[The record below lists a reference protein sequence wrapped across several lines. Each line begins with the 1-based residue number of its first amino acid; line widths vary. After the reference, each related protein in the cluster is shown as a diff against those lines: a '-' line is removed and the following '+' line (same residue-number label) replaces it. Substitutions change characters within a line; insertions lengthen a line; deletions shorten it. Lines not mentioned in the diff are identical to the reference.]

1 MANVSTDAEAE
12 RPKWTKF
19 QEVSAFTFPVAVL
32 GAALIWLLF
41 FTLIYDA
48 YVTSFGSTSYYDYVA
63 QARILDSIAYTGSVI
78 RARNTVG
85 LSILALVLAS
95 PFLFFLLSLW
105 MLKGGRALSRKI
117 LYLLH
122 VRSMFTLIAHTAL
135 IFAGAYVGVI
145 VYGIVFYLVASK
157 AGGLAGVADYYDA
170 HLAAMYQAPFG
181 YTDASANFQRP
192 SRQTMFAALG
202 GLAAAGALVGFP
214 IGAAIQKRQRMIMG
228 KARLATLKDAAD
240 FRLRD
245 KHGIVLGL
253 KQGLLLRNDG
263 DQHVMVIGS
272 PGQGKSRGFVIPTM
286 MSFKGSQMVLD
297 MSGELFEET
306 SGYLKDQGYEIF
318 LLAPGSKFTDGYNPL
333 DLISAEPNQR
343 ITDLQKLTQM
353 LLPERLRSDSSDFWE
368 ESARIL
374 LTAMLGFVLEC
385 PDTRKSLSELYRIL
399 NSMSD
404 ERKAIIQLLEN
415 YEAVLSDQTRMQLT
429 KFAGR
434 HEKLGEGI
442 AAEIVAKLNFLQ
454 NPLVEAL
461 TSITTIP
468 IDKIRKRKLAIFV
481 QADWNAMQIYERLIS
496 MFIQQMAD
504 KLVQMGP
511 LRNGEHEVLMMLDE
525 FGNGGRI
532 DTVLTLAPLIR
543 KNGVRFVFILQDGAQ
558 LERLYQRSGQKILMG
573 ASTIKLFMNFQNQED
588 AAAVS
593 AAAGRTTEWV
603 EQSSYS
609 HRHGRRQRSISK
621 VPVSVDLLP
630 VNTLMMMK
638 PEEAILQVIGMPLMR
653 IMKLDSGGERMFSK
667 VRKFKPM
674 AKPCIQPVEWT
685 IADSEALMPSAPQ
698 LGTASPRRK
707 ENNSPASGMEI
718 DLGVVN
724 RPQQPQ
730 SIRFIVKD
738 GVRHVYISSLDELRQ
753 RLDLDE
759 TREAGRT
766 EEELRDE
773 EHTTAEKKHPAGT
786 GGRRG
791 NSAERSS
798 ASTQVDDVD
807 IEIDQAKLDR
817 SVYPG
822 SPRGP
827 RNRAPRASHFQEET
841 ENLPA
846 SAILRRQDVRG
857 AFGSDI
863 KALNDAIF
871 EQADAGSLDPMELNE
886 DVELLIGTLFERLTE
901 DSSKAFLR
909 EFADRARDPLRE
921 EELQDDD
928 ANDRLA

>member
-1 MANVSTDAEAE
+1 MASAYTDGEID
-12 RPKWTKF
+12 RPKWTGLQKL
-19 QEVSAFTFPVAVL
+19 SYLTLPVALL
-32 GAALIWLLF
+32 GVVCIWLAF

-48 YVTSFGSTSYYDYVA
+48 YVVSFGSTSYFDYVSQVRFA
-63 QARILDSIAYTGSVI
+63 DGVRYTWSIIHT
-78 RARNTVG
+78 RNTVG
-85 LSILALVLAS
+85 LSLLAFTLAS
-95 PFLFFLLSLW
+95 PFLFFLMCIW

-122 VRSMFTLIAHTAL
+122 VRSMFSLIALTVMILAAAW
-135 IFAGAYVGVI
+135 AGAFI
-145 VYGIVFYLVASK
+145 YGFAFYLVATK
-157 AGGLAGVADYYDA
+157 AGEHADIASYYGS

-181 YTDASANFQRP
+181 TTDTAGVYQRP
-192 SRQTMFAALG
+192 SRQTVQATLA

-214 IGAAIQKRQRMIMG
+214 IGAAIQKRQQMIMG

-263 DQHVMVIGS
+263 DQHVMLIGS
-272 PGQGKSRGFVIPTM
+272 PGQGKSRGFVIPSM
-286 MSFKGSQMVLD
+286 MSFEGSQVVLD

-306 SGYLKDQGYEIF
+306 SGFLKDKGFETF

-333 DLISAEPNQR
+333 DLISTDPHQR

-404 ERKAIIQLLEN
+404 ERTAIVQLLEN
-415 YEAVLSDQTRMQLT
+415 YETVLSDQTRMQLT

-468 IDKIRKRKLAIFV
+468 IDTIRKRKMVIYI
-481 QADWNAMQIYERLIS
+481 QADWNAIQIYERLIS

-511 LRNGEHEVLMMLDE
+511 LPNGEHEVMMMLDE

-573 ASTIKLFMNFQNQED
+573 ASTIKVFMNFQNQDD
-588 AAAVS
+588 AMAVS
-593 AAAGRTTEWV
+593 LAAGKTTEWV

-638 PEEAILQVIGMPLMR
+638 PEEAILQVTGMPVMR
-653 IMKLDSGGERMFSK
+653 IMKLDAGGERMFAK
-667 VRKFKPM
+667 VRKFKMVP
-674 AKPCIQPVEWT
+674 KPCIKPVEWT
-685 IADSEALMPSAPQ
+685 IADSDRFGYLARSAPGDQ
-698 LGTASPRRK
+698 GGNSEPGDDLDLAAVERVRK
-707 ENNSPASGMEI
+707 PQ
-718 DLGVVN
+718 DLRFVVKEG
-724 RPQQPQ
+724 
-730 SIRFIVKD
+730 I
-738 GVRHVYISSLDELRQ
+738 RHVYISSLDELRS

-759 TREAGRT
+759 TRAAGVA
-766 EEELRDE
+766 EEDLGGGQTQPARKPAHGPASRKAKRGETKDAHTDSANDVDLDIDE
-773 EHTTAEKKHPAGT
+773 EKLGQSVYSGSPAKRRRQRDSSGIST
-786 GGRRG
+786 GAAG
-791 NSAERSS
+791 ERSY
-798 ASTQVDDVD
+798 D
-807 IEIDQAKLDR
+807 
-817 SVYPG
+817 
-822 SPRGP
+822 
-827 RNRAPRASHFQEET
+827 
-841 ENLPA
+841 LP
-846 SAILRRQDVRG
+846 ILKRQDVKE
-857 AFGSDI
+857 AFGGDL
-863 KALNDAIF
+863 KALNDVIF
-871 EQADAGSLDPMELNE
+871 QQAGENKVEPGDLNA
-886 DVELLIGTLFERLTE
+886 DVELLIDTLSGRLSE
-901 DSSKAFLR
+901 DSSRAWLR
-909 EFADRARDPLRE
+909 EFADTARDPLGE
-921 EELQDDD
+921 EDEEPDSVP
-928 ANDRLA
+928 RRT

>member
-1 MANVSTDAEAE
+1 MASVYTDAEAE
-12 RPKWTKF
+12 RPKWTRL
-19 QEVSAFTFPVAVL
+19 QEVSVLTFPVVMF
-32 GAALIWLLF
+32 GAAAIWLMF

-48 YVTSFGSTSYYDYVA
+48 YVASFASASYYDYVA
-63 QARILDSIAYTGSVI
+63 KAPLLDSIAYTWSIIHV
-78 RARNTVG
+78 RNTVG
-85 LSILALVLAS
+85 LSILAFVLAS
-95 PFLFFLLSLW
+95 PLVFFLLCLW

-122 VRSMFTLIAHTAL
+122 IRSLFTLIAHTAL
-135 IFAGAYVGVI
+135 IFAATYAGVI
-145 VYGIVFYLVASK
+145 VYGIVFYLVATR
-157 AGGLAGVADYYDA
+157 AGGHVDIADYYGN

-181 YTDASANFQRP
+181 ATDAVGAYQRP
-192 SRQTMFAALG
+192 SRQTVLAALA
-202 GLAAAGALVGFP
+202 GLAAAGAMVGFP

-245 KHGIVLGL
+245 KYGIVLGL

-286 MSFKGSQMVLD
+286 MSFQGSQVVLD
-297 MSGELFEET
+297 MSGELFEES
-306 SGYLKDQGYEIF
+306 SGYLKDKGYEIF

-333 DLISAEPNQR
+333 DMISADPNQR

-468 IDKIRKRKLAIFV
+468 IDSIRKRKMVIFV
-481 QADWNAMQIYERLIS
+481 QADWNAIQIYERLIS

-532 DTVLTLAPLIR
+532 DTALTLAPLIR

-588 AAAVS
+588 ATAVS
-593 AAAGRTTEWV
+593 MAAGRTTEWV
-603 EQSSYS
+603 EQSSYT
-609 HRHGRRQRSISK
+609 HRHGRRDRSIAK

-638 PEEAILQVIGMPLMR
+638 PEEAILQVTGMPLMR

-667 VRKFKPM
+667 VRKFKPVLR
-674 AKPCIQPVEWT
+674 PCMEPVEWT
-685 IADSEALMPSAPQ
+685 IANSDAFQPI
-698 LGTASPRRK
+698 ASDAETTIPRR
-707 ENNSPASGMEI
+707 SPSPGPRKDIGFSA
-718 DLGVVN
+718 VN

-730 SIRFIVKD
+730 NMRFIVKD
-738 GVRHVYISSLDELRQ
+738 GVRHVYISSLDELRH

-759 TREAGRT
+759 KREAGMT
-766 EEELRDE
+766 EEDLRE
-773 EHTTAEKKHPAGT
+773 EKQEMTRKIQSATKAGRQ
-786 GGRRG
+786 GKR
-791 NSAERSS
+791 S
-798 ASTQVDDVD
+798 ASRASGVIPVDNVHL
-807 IEIDQAKLDR
+807 EIDQAKLN
-817 SVYPG
+817 SNVYPG
-822 SPRGP
+822 SPRGTH
-827 RNRAPRASHFQEET
+827 NRRDRFPDVQAEAGTSP
-841 ENLPA
+841 
-846 SAILRRQDVRG
+846 SAILRRQDVRD
-857 AFGSDI
+857 AFGDDI
-863 KALNDAIF
+863 QALNAAIF
-871 EQADAGSLDPMELNE
+871 EQADAGSFEPTELNA
-886 DVELLIGTLFERLTE
+886 DVALLIGTLSERLTE
-901 DSSKAFLR
+901 DSSKALLR
-909 EFADRARDPLRE
+909 EFANLARDPLRE
-921 EELQDDD
+921 DTEPPE
-928 ANDRLA
+928 DRFE

>member
-1 MANVSTDAEAE
+1 MASVSTHTEID
-12 RPKWTKF
+12 RPKWTGL
-19 QEVSAFTFPVAVL
+19 QRASLFTLPVALLGVAVL
-32 GAALIWLLF
+32 WLAF

-48 YVTSFGSTSYYDYVA
+48 YITSFGSSSYFDYVG
-63 QARILDSIAYTGSVI
+63 QARLIDAVRYTWSIIHV
-78 RARNTVG
+78 RNTVG
-85 LSILALVLAS
+85 LSLLAFTLAL
-95 PFLFFLLSLW
+95 PFLFFLLCLW
-105 MLKGGRALSRKI
+105 MLKGGRGMSRKI

-122 VRSMFTLIAHTAL
+122 VRSMFSLIARTAL
-135 IFAGAYVGVI
+135 IFAAAYAGVI
-145 VYGIVFYLVASK
+145 VYGVAFYLVATK
-157 AGGLAGVADYYDA
+157 AGEHAEIASYYGN

-181 YTDASANFQRP
+181 TRDAAGAYQKP
-192 SRQTMFAALG
+192 SRRTVLAALA
-202 GLAAAGALVGFP
+202 GLAAAGAIVGFP

-286 MSFKGSQMVLD
+286 MSFQGSQVVLD

-306 SGYLKDQGYEIF
+306 SGYLKHRGYEVF
-318 LLAPGSKFTDGYNPL
+318 LLAPGSKYTDGYNPL
-333 DLISAEPNQR
+333 DLISEEPNQR

-415 YEAVLSDQTRMQLT
+415 YEPVLSDQTRMQLT

-468 IDKIRKRKLAIFV
+468 IDTIRKRKLVIFV

-504 KLVQMGP
+504 KLVQMGA

-588 AAAVS
+588 ATAVS
-593 AAAGRTTEWV
+593 MAAGKTTEWV

-630 VNTLMMMK
+630 VDTLIMMK
-638 PEEAILQVIGMPLMR
+638 PEEAILQVTGMPLMR

-667 VRKFKPM
+667 VRKFKPV
-674 AKPCIQPVEWT
+674 KRPCMEPVEWT
-685 IADSEALMPSAPQ
+685 IADSRSAAA
-698 LGTASPRRK
+698 ASPATGADIHF
-707 ENNSPASGMEI
+707 E
-718 DLGVVN
+718 
-724 RPQQPQ
+724 
-730 SIRFIVKD
+730 RFVVKD
-738 GVRHVYISSLDELRQ
+738 GIRHVYISSLDELRH

-759 TREAGRT
+759 TRDAGVT
-766 EEELRDE
+766 EEEVREEKQKQPRGKRKGDPASGQRKRGAPNATSAAREGDFDLDIDE
-773 EHTTAEKKHPAGT
+773 QKLSRNVYSGSPAH
-786 GGRRG
+786 
-791 NSAERSS
+791 
-798 ASTQVDDVD
+798 
-807 IEIDQAKLDR
+807 R
-817 SVYPG
+817 SVRPKQAN
-822 SPRGP
+822 GP
-827 RNRAPRASHFQEET
+827 SDQIDSRPVASVLQRQE
-841 ENLPA
+841 
-846 SAILRRQDVRG
+846 VRD
-857 AFGSDI
+857 AFGADLN
-863 KALNDAIF
+863 ALNDVIF
-871 EQADAGSLDPMELNE
+871 QQAEENALEPVELNA
-886 DVELLIGTLFERLTE
+886 DVELLIESLSDRLTE
-901 DSSKAFLR
+901 DSSRAYLHQ
-909 EFADRARDPLRE
+909 FANLARDPLGE
-921 EELQDDD
+921 DQSETEAHAD
-928 ANDRLA
+928 

>member
-1 MANVSTDAEAE
+1 MASVSTDAEAE
-12 RPKWTKF
+12 RPKWTKL
-19 QEVSAFTFPVAVL
+19 QEVSAFTFAVAML
-32 GAALIWLLF
+32 GAVAIWLLF

-48 YVTSFGSTSYYDYVA
+48 YVTSFGSISYYDYIA
-63 QARILDSIAYTGSVI
+63 QAHVLDSIAYTWSII

-135 IFAGAYVGVI
+135 IFAAAYAAVI
-145 VYGIVFYLVASK
+145 VYGVVFYLVASR
-157 AGGLAGVADYYDA
+157 AGGFAVIADYYGN
-170 HLAAMYQAPFG
+170 HLAAMYQVPFG
-181 YTDASANFQRP
+181 ATDAAGTFQRP
-192 SRQTMFAALG
+192 SRQTVLAALA

-318 LLAPGSKFTDGYNPL
+318 LLAPGSRFTDGYNPL
-333 DLISAEPNQR
+333 DLISADPNQR

-415 YEAVLSDQTRMQLT
+415 YEDVLSDQTRMQLT

-454 NPLVEAL
+454 NPLVEAM

-468 IDKIRKRKLAIFV
+468 IDTIRKQKLVIFV

-543 KNGVRFVFILQDGAQ
+543 KNGVRFVFILQDRAQ

-593 AAAGRTTEWV
+593 LAAGRTTGWV

-638 PEEAILQVIGMPLMR
+638 PEEAILQVTGMPLMR

-667 VRKFKPM
+667 VRKFKPVIR
-674 AKPCIQPVEWT
+674 PCMEPIEWT
-685 IADSEALMPSAPQ
+685 IADSEDFWPGASEPETTPFAR
-698 LGTASPRRK
+698 TASQLPG
-707 ENNSPASGMEI
+707 AGMDV
-718 DLGVVN
+718 DLGAVD
-724 RPQQPQ
+724 RPRQPQ
-730 SIRFIVKD
+730 SVRFIVKE

-759 TREAGRT
+759 TREAGVWEDEPR
-766 EEELRDE
+766 EENQE
-773 EHTTAEKKHPAGT
+773 AAQKKQPGARANLQGKP
-786 GGRRG
+786 GAAR
-791 NSAERSS
+791 
-798 ASTQVDDVD
+798 ASGPIEIEDVH

-817 SVYPG
+817 SVYQG
-822 SPRGP
+822 SPRP
-827 RNRAPRASHFQEET
+827 RHRLDRTSDIQEEAG
-841 ENLPA
+841 NPPA
-846 SAILRRQDVRG
+846 SAILRRQEVRR
-857 AFGSDI
+857 AFGADM

-871 EQADAGSLDPMELNE
+871 EQADAGSFDPMELNA
-886 DVELLIGTLFERLTE
+886 DVELLIGTLSEHLTE

-909 EFADRARDPLRE
+909 EFSDLARDPLRE
-921 EELQDDD
+921 NPSD
-928 ANDRLA
+928 

>member
-1 MANVSTDAEAE
+1 MASVSTPSEIE
-12 RPKWTKF
+12 RPKWSGLQKASPLTLPL
-19 QEVSAFTFPVAVL
+19 ALL
-32 GAALIWLLF
+32 GAVGLWLF
-41 FTLIYDA
+41 VFATIYDA
-48 YVTSFGSTSYYDYVA
+48 YIVSFEQGSYFDYVGA
-63 QARILDSIAYTGSVI
+63 APFVDAMHYTWSIIHT
-78 RARNTVG
+78 RNTVG
-85 LSILALVLAS
+85 LSILSFVLAA
-95 PFLFFLLSLW
+95 PILFFVLSLW
-105 MLKGGRALSRKI
+105 MLKAGRGLSRKI

-122 VRSMFTLIAHTAL
+122 VRSMFSLIVLTAM
-135 IFAGAYVGVI
+135 IFAAAYAGII
-145 VYGIVFYLVASK
+145 VYGIAFYMVATK
-157 AGGLAGVADYYDA
+157 AGEHAEIASYYGD

-181 YTDASANFQRP
+181 ATDAAGAFQKP
-192 SRQTMFAALG
+192 SRQTVFAALA
-202 GLAAAGALVGFP
+202 GLAAASAVVGFP
-214 IGAAIQKRQRMIMG
+214 IGAAIQRRQRMIMG
-228 KARLATLKDAAD
+228 RARLATLKDAAD

-245 KHGIVLGL
+245 KYGIVLGL

-286 MSFKGSQMVLD
+286 MSFEGSQVVLD
-297 MSGELFEET
+297 MSGELFDET
-306 SGYLKDQGYEIF
+306 SGYLKDKGYDIF

-333 DLISAEPNQR
+333 DLISTEPNQR

-404 ERKAIIQLLEN
+404 ERKAIVQLLEN

-468 IDKIRKRKLAIFV
+468 IDTIRKRKLAIFI
-481 QADWNAMQIYERLIS
+481 QADWNAIQIYERLIS

-504 KLVQMGP
+504 KLVQLGP
-511 LRNGEHEVLMMLDE
+511 LPNGEHEVLMMLDE

-573 ASTIKLFMNFQNQED
+573 ASTIKLFMNFQNPED
-588 AAAVS
+588 ATAVS
-593 AAAGRTTEWV
+593 LAAGKTTEWV

-638 PEEAILQVIGMPLMR
+638 PEEAILQVTGMPLMR
-653 IMKLDSGGERMFSK
+653 IMKLDSGGERMFAK
-667 VRKFKPM
+667 VRRFKPI
-674 AKPCIQPVEWT
+674 AKPCIEPIEWT
-685 IADSEALMPSAPQ
+685 INDGAEVAIVDN
-698 LGTASPRRK
+698 GSPTPPTGRSK
-707 ENNSPASGMEI
+707 NLHFA
-718 DLGVVN
+718 
-724 RPQQPQ
+724 
-730 SIRFIVKD
+730 VKN
-738 GVRHVYISSLDELRQ
+738 GVRQVYISSLDELRQ

-759 TREAGRT
+759 AREVGVAEPEPSAENPGPNSPTKRPT
-766 EEELRDE
+766 SLRGKQMRRSASPPASKGNIDPPIDE
-773 EHTTAEKKHPAGT
+773 EALAQKLYPSAPDDRNEVT
-786 GGRRG
+786 GSEATYPVERRPLR
-791 NSAERSS
+791 RS
-798 ASTQVDDVD
+798 
-807 IEIDQAKLDR
+807 
-817 SVYPG
+817 
-822 SPRGP
+822 
-827 RNRAPRASHFQEET
+827 
-841 ENLPA
+841 LPV
-846 SAILRRQDVRG
+846 LRRQDVREV
-857 AFGSDI
+857 FGKDI
-863 KALNDAIF
+863 EALNEVIF
-871 EQADAGSLDPMELNE
+871 QRTDDSSIDVLELNK
-886 DVELLIGTLFERLTE
+886 DVDLLIQSLSDRLS
-901 DSSKAFLR
+901 DDNSRKHLQAFA
-909 EFADRARDPLRE
+909 EAARDPLGE
-921 EELQDDD
+921 DTAPVEP
-928 ANDRLA
+928 

>member
-1 MANVSTDAEAE
+1 MAGVSTDAEAE
-12 RPKWTKF
+12 RPKWTRL
-19 QEVSAFTFPVAVL
+19 QEVSAFTFPVVVLVAVL
-32 GAALIWLLF
+32 VWLMF

-48 YVTSFGSTSYYDYVA
+48 YVTSFGSTSYYDYVG
-63 QARILDSIAYTGSVI
+63 QAPIPDGMAYTWSII
-78 RARNTVG
+78 RTRNTIG
-85 LSILALVLAS
+85 LSILAFVLAS

-105 MLKGGRALSRKI
+105 MLKAGRALSRKI

-135 IFAGAYVGVI
+135 IFAAAYAAVI
-145 VYGIVFYLVASK
+145 VYGTVFYLVASK
-157 AGGLAGVADYYDA
+157 AGGLAGVADYYGA

-181 YTDASANFQRP
+181 ATDAAGTFQRP
-192 SRQTMFAALG
+192 SRQTVFAALA

-214 IGAAIQKRQRMIMG
+214 VGAAIQKRQRMVMG

-318 LLAPGSKFTDGYNPL
+318 LLAPGSRFTDGYNPL
-333 DLISAEPNQR
+333 DLISVDPNQR

-461 TSITTIP
+461 TSITTMP
-468 IDKIRKRKLAIFV
+468 VDTIRKRKVVVFI

-638 PEEAILQVIGMPLMR
+638 PEEAILQVTGMPLMR

-667 VRKFKPM
+667 VRKFKPVTR
-674 AKPCIQPVEWT
+674 PCIQPVEWT
-685 IADSEALMPSAPQ
+685 VADSETFGAPEPENAPSARTDSQ
-698 LGTASPRRK
+698 LPIV
-707 ENNSPASGMEI
+707 GMDI
-718 DLGVVN
+718 DLGAVKRSN
-724 RPQQPQ
+724 RPQH
-730 SIRFIVKD
+730 IRFIIKE

-759 TREAGRT
+759 TREAGRA
-766 EEELRDE
+766 EEQLRDE
-773 EHTTAEKKHPAGT
+773 EQTTAQKKQPSAT
-786 GGRRG
+786 GGREGNRG
-791 NSAERSS
+791 AARVSGAIR
-798 ASTQVDDVD
+798 VDDAH
-807 IEIDQAKLDR
+807 IELDQAKLDR

-822 SPRGP
+822 SPRGKRDRVQRP
-827 RNRAPRASHFQEET
+827 SEVQEEAGDPPT
-841 ENLPA
+841 

-857 AFGSDI
+857 AFGTDI

-871 EQADAGSLDPMELNE
+871 EQADAGSFDPIELNA
-886 DVELLIGTLFERLTE
+886 DVELLIGTLSERLTE

-909 EFADRARDPLRE
+909 EFVDRARDPLRE
-921 EELQDDD
+921 EGSQ
-928 ANDRLA
+928 NDEAKDSFA

>member
-1 MANVSTDAEAE
+1 MASVSTDAEAE
-12 RPKWTKF
+12 RPKWTKL
-19 QEVSAFTFPVAVL
+19 QEASAFTFPVAVL
-32 GAALIWLLF
+32 GAVAIWLMF
-41 FTLIYDA
+41 FTLIYEG
-48 YVTSFGSTSYYDYVA
+48 YVTSFGSASYYDYVG
-63 QARILDSIAYTGSVI
+63 QAPILDGIAYTWSII
-78 RARNTVG
+78 RTRNTIG
-85 LSILALVLAS
+85 LSILAFVLAS
-95 PFLFFLLSLW
+95 PFLFFLLTLW
-105 MLKGGRALSRKI
+105 MLKAGRALSRKI

-135 IFAGAYVGVI
+135 IFAAAYAAVI
-145 VYGIVFYLVASK
+145 VYGTVFYLVASK
-157 AGGLAGVADYYDA
+157 AGGLAGVANYYGA

-181 YTDASANFQRP
+181 ATDAAGTLQRP
-192 SRQTMFAALG
+192 PRQTVFAALA
-202 GLAAAGALVGFP
+202 GLAAAGVAVGFP

-333 DLISAEPNQR
+333 DLISADPNQR

-415 YEAVLSDQTRMQLT
+415 YELVLSDQTRMQLT

-468 IDKIRKRKLAIFV
+468 IDTIRKRKLVIFV

-638 PEEAILQVIGMPLMR
+638 PEEAILQVTGMPLMR
-653 IMKLDSGGERMFSK
+653 IMKLDSGGERTFSK
-667 VRKFKPM
+667 VRKFKPVT
-674 AKPCIQPVEWT
+674 KPCIQPVEWT
-685 IADSEALMPSAPQ
+685 TADTEAFRRD
-698 LGTASPRRK
+698 ASRL
-707 ENNSPASGMEI
+707 EAALSQATDNSLPAGRVV
-718 DLGVVN
+718 DLVAVN

-730 SIRFIVKD
+730 NVRFIVKQ

-759 TREAGRT
+759 TREAGRR
-766 EEELRDE
+766 EEELRDDE
-773 EHTTAEKKHPAGT
+773 RTQVRNKKIAAPGGHGDDGGAAGT
-786 GGRRG
+786 
-791 NSAERSS
+791 
-798 ASTQVDDVD
+798 TTPVQVDDF
-807 IEIDQAKLDR
+807 ETGIDQAKLDR
-817 SVYPG
+817 SRYPG
-822 SPRGP
+822 SPLGP
-827 RNRAPRASHFQEET
+827 GSRVQRPPDSQNEAG
-841 ENLPA
+841 NPA
-846 SAILRRQDVRG
+846 TAGILRRQEVRG
-857 AFGSDI
+857 AFGTDI

-871 EQADAGSLDPMELNE
+871 EQADAGSFDPMELNA
-886 DVELLIGTLFERLTE
+886 DVELLIGTLCERLTE

-909 EFADRARDPLRE
+909 EFADRARDPLSE
-921 EELQDDD
+921 EGPQYDDE
-928 ANDRLA
+928 DRFA

>member
-1 MANVSTDAEAE
+1 MASVSTDAEAE
-12 RPKWTKF
+12 RPKWTKL
-19 QEVSAFTFPVAVL
+19 QEASAYTFPAAVL
-32 GAALIWLLF
+32 GAVAIWLMF
-41 FTLIYDA
+41 FTLIYEG
-48 YVTSFGSTSYYDYVA
+48 YVTSFGSASYYEYVG
-63 QARILDSIAYTGSVI
+63 QVPILDGIAYTWSII
-78 RARNTVG
+78 RTRNTIG
-85 LSILALVLAS
+85 LSILAFVLAS

-105 MLKGGRALSRKI
+105 MLKAGRALSRKI

-135 IFAGAYVGVI
+135 IFAAAYAAVI
-145 VYGIVFYLVASK
+145 VYGMAFYLVASK
-157 AGGLAGVADYYDA
+157 AGGLTGVADYYGA
-170 HLAAMYQAPFG
+170 HLEAMYQAPFG
-181 YTDASANFQRP
+181 ATDTVGSFQRP
-192 SRQTMFAALG
+192 PRQTVFAALA
-202 GLAAAGALVGFP
+202 GLAAAGVVVGFP
-214 IGAAIQKRQRMIMG
+214 IAAAIQKRQRMIMG

-333 DLISAEPNQR
+333 DLISADPNQR

-415 YEAVLSDQTRMQLT
+415 YEAALSDQTRMQLT

-468 IDKIRKRKLAIFV
+468 IDTIRKRKLVIFV

-511 LRNGEHEVLMMLDE
+511 LRNGQHEVLMMLDE

-638 PEEAILQVIGMPLMR
+638 PEEAILQVTGMPLMR

-667 VRKFKPM
+667 VRRFKPVTR
-674 AKPCIQPVEWT
+674 PCIQPVEWT
-685 IADSEALMPSAPQ
+685 TADTEAFRRD
-698 LGTASPRRK
+698 ASRPEVALSQTTDNK
-707 ENNSPASGMEI
+707 LPAGRVA
-718 DLGVVN
+718 DFGAVN

-730 SIRFIVKD
+730 NVRFIVKE

-766 EEELRDE
+766 EEELRDDE
-773 EHTTAEKKHPAGT
+773 RTQVRDKKIAAPGESGRDGGAG
-786 GGRRG
+786 RA
-791 NSAERSS
+791 SAPI
-798 ASTQVDDVD
+798 QVDDFE
-807 IEIDQAKLDR
+807 IGIDQAKLDR
-817 SVYPG
+817 SRYPG

-827 RNRAPRASHFQEET
+827 SSRVQRPPDRQDEAGNPPTSG
-841 ENLPA
+841 
-846 SAILRRQDVRG
+846 ILRRQEVRG
-857 AFGSDI
+857 AFGTDI
-863 KALNDAIF
+863 KTLNDAIS
-871 EQADAGSLDPMELNE
+871 EQADAGSFDPMELNA
-886 DVELLIGTLFERLTE
+886 DVELLIGTLSERLTE

-909 EFADRARDPLRE
+909 EFADRARDPLSE
-921 EELQDDD
+921 EGQLHDD
-928 ANDRLA
+928 AEDRFA

>member
-1 MANVSTDAEAE
+1 MASVSTHTETD
-12 RPKWTKF
+12 RPKWTGL
-19 QEVSAFTFPVAVL
+19 QRASLFTLPIALFGVVL
-32 GAALIWLLF
+32 LWLAF

-48 YVTSFGSTSYYDYVA
+48 YITSFGSSSYFDYVG
-63 QARILDSIAYTGSVI
+63 QARLIDAVRYTWSIIHV
-78 RARNTVG
+78 RNTVG
-85 LSILALVLAS
+85 LSLLAFVLAS
-95 PFLFFLLSLW
+95 PLLFFLACLW
-105 MLKGGRALSRKI
+105 MMKGGRALSRKI

-122 VRSMFTLIAHTAL
+122 VRSMFSLIAHTAL
-135 IFAGAYVGVI
+135 IFTAAHAGVI
-145 VYGIVFYLVASK
+145 VYGVAFYMVATK
-157 AGGLAGVADYYDA
+157 AGEHAEIASYYGN

-181 YTDASANFQRP
+181 AIDAAGAYQKP
-192 SRQTMFAALG
+192 SRQTVLAALA
-202 GLAAAGALVGFP
+202 GLAAAGAIVGFP

-286 MSFKGSQMVLD
+286 MSFQGSQVVLD

-306 SGYLKDQGYEIF
+306 SGYLKEKGYEVF
-318 LLAPGSKFTDGYNPL
+318 LLAPGSRYTDGYNPL
-333 DLISAEPNQR
+333 DLISDEPNQR

-415 YEAVLSDQTRMQLT
+415 YEPALSDQTRMQLT

-468 IDKIRKRKLAIFV
+468 IDTIRKRKLVIYI

-593 AAAGRTTEWV
+593 AAAGKTTEWV

-638 PEEAILQVIGMPLMR
+638 PEEAILQVTGMPLMR
-653 IMKLDSGGERMFSK
+653 IMKLDSGGERTFSK
-667 VRKFKPM
+667 VRKFKP
-674 AKPCIQPVEWT
+674 AKRPCIEPVEWT
-685 IADSEALMPSAPQ
+685 IDDSKSA
-698 LGTASPRRK
+698 GAA
-707 ENNSPASGMEI
+707 PASTGTDI
-718 DLGVVN
+718 DAV
-724 RPQQPQ
+724 
-730 SIRFIVKD
+730 RFVVKD
-738 GVRHVYISSLDELRQ
+738 GVRHVYISSLDELRH

-759 TREAGRT
+759 TREAGLA
-766 EEELRDE
+766 EEEVQAEKQKQSGPKQKGDTVSRPRKRGMPKISGAARESDIDLGIDE
-773 EHTTAEKKHPAGT
+773 EKLSRNVYSGSPAH
-786 GGRRG
+786 
-791 NSAERSS
+791 
-798 ASTQVDDVD
+798 
-807 IEIDQAKLDR
+807 R
-817 SVYPG
+817 SVRAKQANGP
-822 SPRGP
+822 SDQSGP
-827 RNRAPRASHFQEET
+827 RRAASVLQRQE
-841 ENLPA
+841 
-846 SAILRRQDVRG
+846 VREVFG
-857 AFGSDI
+857 ADLT
-863 KALNDAIF
+863 ALNEVIF
-871 EQADAGSLDPMELNE
+871 QQAEENALEPVELNA
-886 DVELLIGTLFERLTE
+886 DVELLIESLSDRLME
-901 DSSKAFLR
+901 DSSRAYLR
-909 EFADRARDPLRE
+909 QFASLVRDPLGE
-921 EELQDDD
+921 
-928 ANDRLA
+928 DRKQSETEAHAE

>member
-1 MANVSTDAEAE
+1 MAGVFTDAQIE
-12 RPKWTKF
+12 RPKWTGL
-19 QEVSAFTFPVAVL
+19 QRASLFTLPLALLGVA
-32 GAALIWLLF
+32 AIWLAF

-48 YVTSFGSTSYYDYVA
+48 YVTSFGSTSYFEYIA
-63 QARILDSIAYTGSVI
+63 QARFTDAIFYTWSVI

-85 LSILALVLAS
+85 LSVVAFVLAS
-95 PFLFFLLSLW
+95 PFLFFLLCLW

-122 VRSMFTLIAHTAL
+122 VRSMFSLIAHTAL
-135 IFAGAYVGVI
+135 IFAAAYAGVI
-145 VYGIVFYLVASK
+145 AYGLAFYLIATKVGEHASIS
-157 AGGLAGVADYYDA
+157 DYYGN
-170 HLAAMYQAPFG
+170 HLLAMYQAPFG
-181 YTDASANFQRP
+181 ATDAIGAYQRP
-192 SRQTMFAALG
+192 SRPTVLAALA

-286 MSFKGSQMVLD
+286 MSFQGSQVVLD

-306 SGYLKDQGYEIF
+306 SGYLKHKGYEVF

-333 DLISAEPNQR
+333 DLISSEPNQR

-404 ERKAIIQLLEN
+404 ERKAIVQLLEN

-461 TSITTIP
+461 TSITAIP
-468 IDKIRKRKLAIFV
+468 IDTIRQRKMAIYI

-511 LRNGEHEVLMMLDE
+511 LRDGEHEVLMMLDE

-588 AAAVS
+588 ATAVS
-593 AAAGRTTEWV
+593 LAAGKTTEWV

-638 PEEAILQVIGMPLMR
+638 PEEAILQVTGMPLMR
-653 IMKLDSGGERMFSK
+653 IMKLDSGGERMFAK
-667 VRKFKPM
+667 VRKFKMVP
-674 AKPCIQPVEWT
+674 KPSLKPVEWT
-685 IADSEALMPSAPQ
+685 IADNDTIRPVAPPATSAAKPTDRTGSQ
-698 LGTASPRRK
+698 ARGA
-707 ENNSPASGMEI
+707 EG
-718 DLGVVN
+718 DLSTVD
-724 RPQQPQ
+724 RLHQPQ
-730 SIRFIVKD
+730 DLRFIIKD
-738 GVRHVYISSLDELRQ
+738 GVRHVYISSLDELRH
-753 RLDLDE
+753 RLGLDE
-759 TREAGRT
+759 TREAGVT
-766 EEELRDE
+766 EDEGRKEEQQRGKRGGDKESRQQGNGVWAGSGADDQREADLNIDE
-773 EHTTAEKKHPAGT
+773 DKLARNIYSGSTLQRH
-786 GGRRG
+786 
-791 NSAERSS
+791 NRSRVTLDPTS
-798 ASTQVDDVD
+798 QIGARPVASPVLQ
-807 IEIDQAKLDR
+807 R
-817 SVYPG
+817 
-822 SPRGP
+822 
-827 RNRAPRASHFQEET
+827 QEVK
-841 ENLPA
+841 A
-846 SAILRRQDVRG
+846 V
-857 AFGSDI
+857 FGSDL
-863 KALNDAIF
+863 KALNDVIF
-871 EQADAGSLDPMELNE
+871 QQADEPVVEPAELNA
-886 DVELLIGTLFERLTE
+886 DVELLIEALSDRLTE
-901 DSSKAFLR
+901 DSSRTYLYQ
-909 EFADRARDPLRE
+909 FANLARDPLSEDRE
-921 EELQDDD
+921 HVETEAQGE
-928 ANDRLA
+928 